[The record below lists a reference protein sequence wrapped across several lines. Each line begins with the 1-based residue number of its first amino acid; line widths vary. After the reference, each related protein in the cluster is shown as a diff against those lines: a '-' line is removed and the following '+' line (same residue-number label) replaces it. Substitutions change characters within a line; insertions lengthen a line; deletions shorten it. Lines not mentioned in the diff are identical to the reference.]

1 MSLLMA
7 VVGSFGSSEAP
18 DVTPTLSSA
27 WPNLSGTDNFGGAP
41 GDSGAARTIS
51 GINQTIT
58 LKLSVP
64 PTNPGAEWNV
74 VYVKV
79 SVNGG
84 AYSTLSEWNGTIW
97 THTNNRE
104 FSVSNNQT
112 VSFQISGGTG
122 ALSPDQATYNSGNMN
137 VTNSSDG
144 NAAVGSAFTM
154 YIAGMS

>member
-1 MSLLMA
+1 MSILMA
-7 VVGSFGSSEAP
+7 VVGSFGASEAA

-41 GDSGAARTIS
+41 SNAGASRTIS
-51 GINQTIT
+51 SINQAIT
-58 LKLSVP
+58 LKLSA
-64 PTNPGAEWNV
+64 PGTPGVEWNT

-84 AYSTLSEWNGTIW
+84 AYSTLSYWDGASW

-112 VSFQISGGTG
+112 VSFEISGSTG
-122 ALSPDQATYNSGNMN
+122 ALNPDQATYSSGNMS

-144 NAAVGSAFTM
+144 NAAVGSTFTM